1 MSFSTPTRNQH
12 KPFNQL
18 FPPRAKIKR
27 KKEYNPK
34 AWIKETSSGASY
46 KNDEKTE
53 KYRTTERTSRNS
65 QEQISNLP
73 ERELR
78 IMIVKMF

>member
-12 KPFNQL
+12 KPFNQP

-34 AWIKETSSGASY
+34 AWIKDTSNGA
-46 KNDEKTE
+46 N
-53 KYRTTERTSRNS
+53 
-65 QEQISNLP
+65 
-73 ERELR
+73 
-78 IMIVKMF
+78 